1 MTGPLLDE
9 MMLARQQRRA
19 HCLITVAATKGSVPR
34 KAGSRMLVYPDG
46 KTSGTIGGGKF
57 ESLVLA
63 DALALPRK
71 SPPLLKTFPLHE
83 AAANSF
89 GAICG
94 GEVTV
99 LIEPQLPPPALTLIG
114 AGHCSRALA
123 QLASTCGWHV
133 TVLDDR
139 PDQAA
144 GFPAREILTVS
155 APEFI
160 AGKSWQEDDALVLVS
175 RSYQIDRDALAAALR
190 PRRMG
195 YLGMIGSQRKVHRVL
210 TDLLA
215 GGFTI
220 DDFRNLRAPLGLNLG
235 ADHPDEIAVSI
246 FAEILTVFNGTTG
259 QPLTLDFS
267 SLPELP
273 DAGS

>member
-1 MTGPLLDE
+1 MDHFVSVKTTLTIRDLNEPVTRRLIRLAADHGRYVEDE
-9 MMLARQQRRA
+9 
-19 HCLITVAATKGSVPR
+19 
-34 KAGSRMLVYPDG
+34 
-46 KTSGTIGGGKF
+46 
-57 ESLVLA
+57 
-63 DALALPRK
+63 
-71 SPPLLKTFPLHE
+71 
-83 AAANSF
+83 
-89 GAICG
+89 
-94 GEVTV
+94 
-99 LIEPQLPPPALTLIG
+99 
-114 AGHCSRALA
+114 
-123 QLASTCGWHV
+123 
-133 TVLDDR
+133 
-139 PDQAA
+139 
-144 GFPAREILTVS
+144 AREILTVS

-190 PRRMG
+190 PRTMG